1 MDVGDR
7 VKLIK
12 GNPFGIEGVIKSY
25 LLMIRPT
32 DLTLGPAGL
41 KRQS

>member
-1 MDVGDR
+1 MDIGDR

-25 LLMIRPT
+25 LLY
-32 DLTLGPAGL
+32 L
-41 KRQS
+41 KANRRQTS